1 MYQIMG
7 EGYRGT
13 VSVYG
18 NTSER
23 IHVMV
28 ICINNHDDTMSIS
41 QDCSLQD
48 LLIKQWFRYDFLSC
62 DNYVLYWGDKPD
74 YYGIGNVNK

>member
-41 QDCSLQD
+41 QDCSWQD
-48 LLIKQWFRYDFLSC
+48 LSNDSVTIFYHVIIMYCIEVISLIIM
-62 DNYVLYWGDKPD
+62 VL
-74 YYGIGNVNK
+74 VM